1 MTRPTLAFALIL
13 AACTTDMAPE
23 VQQGDVTFQGL
34 TYPVVARGG
43 TWVVKT
49 DRGPVQCRA
58 ATIQD
63 CYWSLRAALLA
74 QTAPDLS

>member
-1 MTRPTLAFALIL
+1 MTRRPLALALIV
-13 AACTTDMAPE
+13 AACTTDIAAEMP
-23 VQQGDVTFQGL
+23 QGEVTFQGQ
-34 TYPVVARGG
+34 TYPVVARGE

-58 ATIQD
+58 ATAED

-74 QTAPDLS
+74 QTMPDLG